1 MNKKATHANNENH
14 LFLGIEKLEFEISD
28 TGFNSVCLQIKG
40 WNYSNK
46 KKKKP
51 DVVITFDS
59 AEGNT
64 IEIRDKTRPVRDYKY
79 GYDTIVSLITAIK
92 RGKT

>member
-28 TGFNSVCLQIKG
+28 TGWNSVCLQVKG
-40 WNYSNK
+40 WNLGNK

-59 AEGNT
+59 PEYGKM
-64 IEIRDKTRPVRDYKY
+64 EISDKTKPEKE
-79 GYDTIVSLITAIK
+79 IHLVSLIRAIK
-92 RGKT
+92 KGNI